1 MTDAEQL
8 RLKLQELQAELRQVE
23 EIDGETRRLLE
34 GAMEEIHDALAHD
47 NSDALKHP
55 SLVDN
60 LNKATQDFET
70 SHPGLTR
77 IVGNMVDI
85 LGNSGI

>member
-8 RLKLQELQAELRQVE
+8 RLKLQELQAELR
-23 EIDGETRRLLE
+23 EIDELDGETRRLLE
-34 GAMEEIHDALAHD
+34 GAMEEIHDALSH
-47 NSDALKHP
+47 NNPDALQHP

-60 LNKATQDFET
+60 LNRATQDFES

-77 IVGNMVDI
+77 IIGSMVDI
-85 LGNSGI
+85 LGNTGI

>member
-8 RLKLQELQAELRQVE
+8 RLKLQELQAELRE
-23 EIDGETRRLLE
+23 IDEIDGETRRLLE
-34 GAMEEIHDALAHD
+34 GAMEEIHEALRHD
-47 NSDALKHP
+47 NTEALQHP

-60 LNKATQDFET
+60 LNRATQDFET

-85 LGNSGI
+85 LGNAGI

>member
-8 RLKLQELQAELRQVE
+8 RLKLQELQAELREVE
-23 EIDGETRRLLE
+23 EIDGETRKLLE
-34 GAMEEIHDALAHD
+34 GAMEEIHDALTHD
-47 NSDALKHP
+47 NSAALTHP

-77 IVGNMVDI
+77 IIGNMVDI
-85 LGNSGI
+85 LGNAGI

>member
-8 RLKLQELQAELRQVE
+8 RLKLQELQAELREVE
-23 EIDGETRRLLE
+23 EIDGETRKLLE
-34 GAMEEIHDALAHD
+34 GAMEEIHDALNHD
-47 NSDALKHP
+47 NSEALTHP

-77 IVGNMVDI
+77 IIGNMVDI
-85 LGNSGI
+85 LGNAGI

>member
-8 RLKLQELQAELRQVE
+8 RLKLQELQTELR
-23 EIDGETRRLLE
+23 EIDEIDEETRRLLE
-34 GAMEEIHDALAHD
+34 GAMEEMHEALRHD
-47 NSDALKHP
+47 NPEALQHP

-60 LNKATQDFET
+60 LNRATQDFES

-77 IVGNMVDI
+77 IIGNMVDI
-85 LGNSGI
+85 LGNTGI